1 MIARIAVIEETLSLY
16 GKGFAG
22 ALSEFGEIL
31 RRLEEP
37 LHLYMDHRT
46 DWLQRLQGTLNEF
59 QAIADRKGNANGYLL
74 RILRRIRYRMEQSI
88 DQQDAD
94 TRPELLATD
103 LCIPMEGSPC

>member
-1 MIARIAVIEETLSLY
+1 LY
-16 GKGFAG
+16 HKGFTG
-22 ALSEFGEIL
+22 AISEFGEVL
-31 RRLEEP
+31 RRLEAP
-37 LHLYMDHRT
+37 LRMYMDHRT

-74 RILRRIRYRMEQSI
+74 RILRRIRHRMELSL

-103 LCIPMEGSPC
+103 LCIPLEGSPC